1 MWLID
6 IIKELLTK
14 NGLIWAFLIVG
25 VIYVASMYLNK
36 ILFKGKLNTFTIAM
50 IIAMIISGLVGAK
63 TGKTKGL
70 ADIPLFAGVG
80 VLGGSMLRDYAIVAT
95 AYGAKIEE
103 IKKGGLMAVI
113 SLLVGVVGSF
123 IIGVIIAIA
132 FGIKDVKDITTIGAG
147 ACTFIVGPVT
157 GESIGASSQA
167 IALSVAAGVVKSV
180 LAMIL
185 IPTLGKALKIN
196 TPQAAMVVGGLV
208 GTTSGTVAGLTALDP
223 NLVPYGAM
231 TATFYTGLGCLL
243 CPSIL
248 YIIVRATFGA

>member
-1 MWLID
+1 MWLIN
-6 IIKELLTK
+6 IIKDLLTK
-14 NGLIWAFLIVG
+14 NGLIWACLVVG
-25 VIYVASMYLNK
+25 IIYLVAWYLNK
-36 ILFKGKLNTFTIAM
+36 YLFRGKINNFTLAM
-50 IIAMIISGLVGAK
+50 IIALIISGIVGAY

-70 ADIPLFAGVG
+70 ADIPIFAGIG

-103 IKKGGLMAVI
+103 IKKGGVMAVI
-113 SLLVGVVGSF
+113 SLLIGVVGSF
-123 IIGVIIAIA
+123 IIGVIIALL
-132 FGIKDVKDITTIGAG
+132 FGIKDVKDMTTIGAG

-185 IPTLGKALKIN
+185 IPALGKPLKIKS
-196 TPQAAMVVGGLV
+196 PQAAMVVGGLV

-223 NLVPYGAM
+223 ALVPYGAM

-248 YIIVRATFGA
+248 YIIVRAIF